1 MAHHPGYS
9 PGQVYSPPQ
18 LPTYIKNVYE
28 LKQIIGVPSDA
39 EVIGIHAVMHA
50 ARKASEVPGMH
61 DPRLLMNLADHL
73 FSVQMARYRSR
84 YLQITS
90 SLDATYTPPALPA
103 HIPASLEPVSGAPSD
118 EDILRVQDAIRSYQR
133 FESVPSMFDQR
144 VSMEL
149 SQHLFD
155 LQMARHMRL
164 AGDARQDSLPRDIV
178 RPTDSAQ
185 IVEQSTHATEEAL
198 ASTNNSGTGANAPV
212 GGHSSQSASTE
223 TIREL
228 IDRSDQL
235 AERFNQV
242 LERFTQAVER
252 THRTSP
258 ESDRLSE
265 RFNQLV
271 ERFNLL
277 TERSNQLAQQ
287 SAETSNQLLERLAR
301 PVEQFSQPI
310 EQSNRLAER
319 FNQLFERSNELMSQL
334 LQPLQRSNDLSGRVN
349 ELAERLNQ
357 LTKRSNVPFN
367 VDGGNVSM
375 EPVEGIMKNINRV
388 LVGIQHAIVRNC
400 RNNQVT
406 AADCLVNEK
415 GETPGWS
422 ETTRR
427 VTPYHSPQ
435 PQL

>member
-1 MAHHPGYS
+1 
-9 PGQVYSPPQ
+9 
-18 LPTYIKNVYE
+18 
-28 LKQIIGVPSDA
+28 
-39 EVIGIHAVMHA
+39 
-50 ARKASEVPGMH
+50 
-61 DPRLLMNLADHL
+61 
-73 FSVQMARYRSR
+73 
-84 YLQITS
+84 
-90 SLDATYTPPALPA
+90 
-103 HIPASLEPVSGAPSD
+103 
-118 EDILRVQDAIRSYQR
+118 
-133 FESVPSMFDQR
+133 MFDQR

-155 LQMARHMRL
+155 LQMARHMQL
-164 AGDARQDSLPRDIV
+164 ASDTRQDSLPRDIV
-178 RPTDSAQ
+178 RPTDSTQ
-185 IVEQSTHATEEAL
+185 IVEQSTDATEEVL

-252 THRTSP
+252 THRTPP

-265 RFNQLV
+265 RFNQLI

-287 SAETSNQLLERLAR
+287 SAKTSNQLLEKLAQPV
-301 PVEQFSQPI
+301 PVEQLSQPM
-310 EQSNRLAER
+310 EQSNRLVER
-319 FNQLFERSNELMSQL
+319 FNQLFEQTNWLMAQL
-334 LQPLQRSNDLSGRVN
+334 LQPLQQSNDLSAQAN

-357 LTKRSNVPFN
+357 LAEHSNKIS
-367 VDGGNVSM
+367 DRGNKPLERLESVM
-375 EPVEGIMKNINRV
+375 QNINRV
-388 LVGIQHAIVRNC
+388 LVGIQHAVVRNC
-400 RNNQVT
+400 KNNQVA

-422 ETTRR
+422 KTTRR
-427 VTPYHSPQ
+427 VSRLLIVKSYDRLAQSFSDESKLPVTINGHSQNLYIPDS
-435 PQL
+435 LLGRFVCFYGIWEGLCETESSNELLTGKESIARGRLSRYLSSCLG